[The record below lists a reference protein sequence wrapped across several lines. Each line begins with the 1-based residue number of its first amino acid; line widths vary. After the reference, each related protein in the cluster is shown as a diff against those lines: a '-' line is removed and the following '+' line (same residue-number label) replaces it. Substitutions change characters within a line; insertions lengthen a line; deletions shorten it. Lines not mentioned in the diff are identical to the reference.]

1 MGTPLLRVAVHT
13 PNTVTRIQVVAL
25 ARFGMEVVNTET
37 VPDEEVAESL
47 GVVRGNTVRARNVGR
62 DITQS
67 IRNITGGELK
77 AYSELL
83 SDARDEALERMVE
96 DAESVGADAVVN
108 VRLESSAIANGGS
121 EVIAYGTAVRL
132 E

>member
-1 MGTPLLRVAVHT
+1 
-13 PNTVTRIQVVAL
+13 
-25 ARFGMEVVNTET
+25 MEIVNTET
-37 VPDEEVAESL
+37 VPGHETEEAL
-47 GVVRGNTVRARNVGR
+47 GIARGNTVKARNVGR

-83 SDARDEALERMVE
+83 TDARDEALERMVE
-96 DAESVGADAVVN
+96 DAESLGADAVVN
-108 VRLESSAIANGGS
+108 VRMESSEIANGGS

-132 E
+132 K

>member
-1 MGTPLLRVAVHT
+1 
-13 PNTVTRIQVVAL
+13 
-25 ARFGMEVVNTET
+25 MEVVNTET
-37 VPDEEVAESL
+37 VPGREVEETL
-47 GVVRGNTVRARNVGR
+47 GIARGNTVKARNVGR

-83 SDARDEALERMVE
+83 TEARDEALERMVE
-96 DAESVGADAVVN
+96 DAESLGADAVVN
-108 VRLESSAIANGGS
+108 VRLESSEIANGGS

-132 E
+132 K

>member
-1 MGTPLLRVAVHT
+1 LKWDGGHT
-13 PNTVTRIQVVAL
+13 SR
-25 ARFGMEVVNTET
+25 MEVVTTDT
-37 VPDEEVAESL
+37 VPGETVAESL

-83 SDARDEALERMVE
+83 SDARDEALDRLVE
-96 DAESVGADAVVN
+96 DAQSLDADAVVN

>member
-1 MGTPLLRVAVHT
+1 
-13 PNTVTRIQVVAL
+13 
-25 ARFGMEVVNTET
+25 MEVVSTET
-37 VPDEEVAESL
+37 VPGEEIAASL

-96 DAESVGADAVVN
+96 DAESMDADAIVN
-108 VRLESSAIANGGS
+108 VRMESSAIANGGS